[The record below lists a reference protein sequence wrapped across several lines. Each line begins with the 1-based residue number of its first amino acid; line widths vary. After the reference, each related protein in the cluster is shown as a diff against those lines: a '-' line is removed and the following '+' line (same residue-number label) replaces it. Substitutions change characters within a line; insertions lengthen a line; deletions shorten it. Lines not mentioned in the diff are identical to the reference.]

1 MKFERMAGEAMDTCL
16 RVLAERKA
24 TKAGSTATVLGTVY
38 LSYPILTF
46 LEVAVYKYL
55 HTNATEGLEKTDV
68 SPRRS
73 PMYNLPVSLYVSL
86 SSVSTQ

>member
-1 MKFERMAGEAMDTCL
+1 MKFERMAGEAMDICL
-16 RVLAERKA
+16 RVLRESNKSRFN
-24 TKAGSTATVLGTVY
+24 
-38 LSYPILTF
+38 SYSARNGVFRSYAILTF

-73 PMYNLPVSLYVSL
+73 PMYNLPVSLYVNL